1 MRVTILN
8 LQPVT
13 VDRALVRRAARH
25 AARRADHQHTS
36 VGIALVDDE
45 RITELNRAH
54 LGRERATDVLA
65 YQGDDDDDP
74 GYLGDVAIG
83 VETAARQAGEAGRAL
98 DHEVA
103 WLAAHGVLHLL
114 GYDDADADARQA
126 MMVLQDQALEAALVG
141 R

>member
-8 LQPVT
+8 LQPVS
-13 VDRALVRRAARH
+13 VDRALVRRAAHR
-25 AARRADHQHTS
+25 AAGRADHRHTS

-54 LGRERATDVLA
+54 RDRNRATDVLA
-65 YQGDDDDDP
+65 YESDDA
-74 GYLGDVAIG
+74 GYLGDVVIS
-83 VETAARQAGEAGRAL
+83 VDTAARQAGEAGRPL

-114 GYDDADADARQA
+114 GYDDEDADARQA
-126 MMVLQDQALEAALVG
+126 MMALQDQALEESLAG